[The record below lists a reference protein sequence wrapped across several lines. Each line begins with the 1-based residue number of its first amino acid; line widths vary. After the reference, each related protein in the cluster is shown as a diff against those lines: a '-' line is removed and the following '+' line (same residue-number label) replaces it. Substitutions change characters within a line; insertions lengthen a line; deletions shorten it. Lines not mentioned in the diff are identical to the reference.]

1 MRQEATA
8 IKVSEAMKEVKAFE
22 WEGDYK
28 GATRA
33 ALKEVIERGLNNARD
48 EYLAE
53 LASRDSVEEDRR
65 NGYYRRH
72 LLSAVGDVELKIPR
86 TRSWSARAALK
97 ELGRRTREVDQLI
110 LGCFVLGLSTRK
122 VATALFPILGEKVS
136 PSTVSRIAHQLDAA
150 VLAYHRRPLK
160 GRYRVLMFDAVVMK
174 RKTGGGSQKRMVL
187 VALGITWEGKK
198 EVIDFQ
204 VAKGES
210 EGAWAKFFT
219 ALVKR
224 GLSGENS
231 TSPPQEGVKLIVV
244 DGGKGLLAAVDLV
257 YPEVAVQRCWAH
269 KTRNVVDKVKK
280 VDQAAVKKDLLDIS
294 GATHRLAAEQAFG
307 RFARRWQGKY
317 PKAVACV
324 KEDIESLLEFYVFP
338 ADWHKQVRTTNAIE
352 RRFVEVRRRTRPMGV
367 FSDRTSIERILFAIL
382 MHENRKEGVGS
393 LFLLTQD
400 S

>member
-53 LASRDSVEEDRR
+53 LASRDSAEEDRR
-65 NGYYRRH
+65 NGYYSRH
-72 LLSAVGDVELKIPR
+72 LLSAVGDVELRIPR
-86 TRSWSARAALK
+86 TRRWSAREALK

-136 PSTVSRIAHQLDAA
+136 PATVSRIAHQLDAA
-150 VLAYHRRPLK
+150 VAAYHRRPLK
-160 GRYRVLMFDAVVMK
+160 GRYRVLLFDAVVMK

-219 ALVKR
+219 SLVNR
-224 GLSGENS
+224 GLSGE
-231 TSPPQEGVKLIVV
+231 GVGLIVV
-244 DGGKGLLAAVDLV
+244 DGGKGLLAALDLV
-257 YPEVAVQRCWAH
+257 YSEVPVQRCWAH
-269 KTRNVVDKVKK
+269 KARNVVDKVKK
-280 VDQAAVKKDLLDIS
+280 ADQAAVKQDLNRIS
-294 GATHRLAAEQAFG
+294 QAKNRLAAQKAFG
-307 RFARRWQGKY
+307 AFVRRWEGKY

-324 KEDIESLLEFYVFP
+324 KEDIESLLEFYTFP
-338 ADWHKQVRTTNAIE
+338 EDWHKQVRTTNAIE
-352 RRFVEVRRRTRPMGV
+352 RRFLEVRRRTRPMGV
-367 FSDRTSIERILFAIL
+367 FSDRTSIERILFAVL

-393 LFLLTQD
+393 LFLLTQE

>member
-1 MRQEATA
+1 MWQEATA

-22 WEGDYK
+22 WEGEDK
-28 GATRA
+28 GAARA
-33 ALKEVIERGLNNARD
+33 ALKGVIERALNNARD

-53 LASRDSVEEDRR
+53 LASRDSVEEDRC
-65 NGYYRRH
+65 NGYYPRH

-86 TRSWSARAALK
+86 TRSWSAGAALK

-150 VLAYHRRPLK
+150 VAAYHGRPLK
-160 GRYRVLMFDAVVMK
+160 SRYRVLIFDAVVLK
-174 RKTGGGSQKRMVL
+174 RKTGGGSQKRMIL
-187 VALGITWEGKK
+187 VALGITFEGKK
-198 EVIDFQ
+198 EVIDF
-204 VAKGES
+204 AIAPGES

-219 ALVKR
+219 ALVNR
-224 GLSGENS
+224 GLSGE
-231 TSPPQEGVKLIVV
+231 GVELIVV
-244 DGGKGLLAAVDLV
+244 DGGKGLLAALDLV
-257 YPEVAVQRCWAH
+257 YPEVPVQRCWAH
-269 KTRNVVDKVKK
+269 KARNVVDKVKK
-280 VDQAAVKKDLLDIS
+280 ADQAEVKRDLNRIS
-294 GATHRLAAEQAFG
+294 HAKNRIAAQKAFG

-317 PKAVACV
+317 PKAVKCV
-324 KEDIESLLEFYVFP
+324 REDIESLLEFYSFP
-338 ADWHKQVRTTNAIE
+338 ADWRNQVRTTNAIE

-367 FSDRTSIERILFAIL
+367 FSDRTSIERILFAVL

-393 LFLLTQD
+393 VFLLTQK

>member
-28 GATRA
+28 AASRA

-48 EYLAE
+48 EYLTE
-53 LASRDSVEEDRR
+53 LASRDSAEEDRR
-65 NGYYRRH
+65 NGYYGRH
-72 LLSAVGDVELKIPR
+72 LLSAVGDLELKIPR
-86 TRSWSARAALK
+86 TRRWSARKALK

-136 PSTVSRIAHQLDAA
+136 PGTVSRIAHQLDAA
-150 VLAYHRRPLK
+150 VAAYHRRPLK
-160 GRYRVLMFDAVVMK
+160 GRYRALLFDGVVMK
-174 RKTGGGSQKRMVL
+174 RKTGGGSQKRVVL
-187 VALGITWEGKK
+187 VALGITGEGKK

-219 ALVKR
+219 SLVNR
-224 GLSGENS
+224 GLSGE
-231 TSPPQEGVKLIVV
+231 GVELIVV
-244 DGGKGLLAAVDLV
+244 DGGKGLLAALDLV
-257 YPEVAVQRCWAH
+257 YPEVPVQRCWAH

-280 VDQAAVKKDLLDIS
+280 ADQAAVKEGLSRIS
-294 GATHRLAAEQAFG
+294 GAKNRLAAQQAFG
-307 RFARRWQGKY
+307 AFVRRWQGKY

-324 KEDIESLLEFYVFP
+324 KEDIESLLEFYAFSE
-338 ADWHKQVRTTNAIE
+338 DWHKQVRTTNAIE

-367 FSDRTSIERILFAIL
+367 FSDRTSIERILFAVL